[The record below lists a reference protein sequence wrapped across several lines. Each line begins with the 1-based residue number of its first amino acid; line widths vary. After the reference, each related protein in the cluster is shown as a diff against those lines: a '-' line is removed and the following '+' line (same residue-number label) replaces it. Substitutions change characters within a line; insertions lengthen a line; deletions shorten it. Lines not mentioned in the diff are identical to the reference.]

1 MDERFR
7 YRHQMAIMS
16 KQYLNKCR
24 IAHGSHL
31 PNNNIAHV
39 HRGGFSNN
47 INNGVAERKEHY
59 FKGNPRR
66 GLVQVKEEKI
76 RNVILLSSSGNPD
89 PTQPFGASQG
99 RKRDANDG
107 VSKSRVQFGNTYLD
121 ASGMVDQLGSSP
133 HAESLLHRP
142 KLENRLDF
150 ALEKYKTEVSK
161 HPPQNESEFS
171 VLNFQQQCQVE
182 SSRSTSLKRKGVPIV
197 ALDLEEVQRVKRP
210 KTKSNNLEVKT
221 TDLSNLLDDLS
232 KDLDVDGLED
242 GHNDRDEKYAWDTLW
257 GDSSTRAERGSI
269 EGLPGLCEIQMED
282 TNVDPVGNANCVAR
296 KIQARNKNSTPMG
309 HKKCA
314 VICLS
319 MDNNDGN
326 MALCD
331 WHIDNSHC
339 KEVERLEIEND
350 SNLMHTNMDAEE
362 TKEEICVVSSITAS
376 GRFMHAKPPMASPL
390 ANASLLGNLA
400 TPPPRSRVMLEG
412 MNGRSGSSQPMKYH
426 CDQVQQSRTT
436 CGHGTYASDPIA
448 SETSQCV
455 KPSSTDIPSH
465 ENPPGCI
472 HGSSFVLHGKNRL
485 NVVGPQRNVQIPNE
499 QVHLFRDAYGHGVPY
514 SSEPGPSNVDNCR
527 PHSRIPNQ
535 SVRHLTLNNKTKK
548 TSKLKQWRREHFKEQ
563 LWKRHSVEELK
574 RRESVG
580 KSSLASL
587 PQAVASATI
596 YIPIS

>member
-1 MDERFR
+1 
-7 YRHQMAIMS
+7 MAIVR

-24 IAHGSHL
+24 IAHGS
-31 PNNNIAHV
+31 PPPGNNIAHV
-39 HRGGFSNN
+39 HRGGFSDN
-47 INNGVAERKEHY
+47 INDGVAERKEHN
-59 FKGNPRR
+59 FEGNHRP
-66 GLVQVKEEKI
+66 GLVQVKEEEI
-76 RNVILLSSSGNPD
+76 RNVISLSRLGNPD

-107 VSKSRVQFGNTYLD
+107 VSKSRAQSENTYPD
-121 ASGMVDQLGSSP
+121 ASGMVDQLGSSS
-133 HAESLLHRP
+133 HADSLLHRP
-142 KLENRLDF
+142 KVENRLGF
-150 ALEKYKTEVSK
+150 ALEKYKTEVSM

-171 VLNFQQQCQVE
+171 MLNFQQQCQVDL
-182 SSRSTSLKRKGVPIV
+182 SRSTSLKRKGVPIV

-210 KTKSNNLEVKT
+210 KTKSKNLEVKT

-257 GDSSTRAERGSI
+257 GDSSMTTERGSI
-269 EGLPGLCEIQMED
+269 EGLPRPCEIQMED

-296 KIQARNKNSTPMG
+296 EIQVENTNSTPMD
-309 HKKCA
+309 HKICA
-314 VICLS
+314 VICLN
-319 MDNNDGN
+319 MDNDDGN

-331 WHIDNSHC
+331 WHIGNSQRSRRS
-339 KEVERLEIEND
+339 KEVEKLEIEND

-390 ANASLLGNLA
+390 ANVSLLGNLA
-400 TPPPRSRVMLEG
+400 TSPPRSRVNLEG
-412 MNGRSGSSQPMKYH
+412 MNGRAGSSLPVKYP
-426 CDQVQQSRTT
+426 CDQVQLSRTT
-436 CGHGTYASDPIA
+436 YGHGIYGSDPIA
-448 SETSQCV
+448 CETSQCA
-455 KPSSTDIPSH
+455 KPSSTDIPPH

-472 HGSSFVLHGKNRL
+472 HGSGFVLHGENGL
-485 NVVGPQRNVQIPNE
+485 NVVGPQLNVQTPNE
-499 QVHLFRDAYGHGVPY
+499 QVYLSRDAFGDGVSY

-535 SVRHLTLNNKTKK
+535 SVRRLTWNNKTKK

-580 KSSLASL
+580 KYSLARL
-587 PQAVASATI
+587 PQAVALATI

>member
-1 MDERFR
+1 
-7 YRHQMAIMS
+7 MAIVS

-24 IAHGSHL
+24 IAHGL
-31 PNNNIAHV
+31 PPPDNNIAHV
-39 HRGGFSNN
+39 HRGGFSDN
-47 INNGVAERKEHY
+47 INNGVAERKEHN
-59 FKGNPRR
+59 FEANPRR

-76 RNVILLSSSGNPD
+76 RNVILLSSLGNPD
-89 PTQPFGASQG
+89 PTRPFGASQG

-107 VSKSRVQFGNTYLD
+107 VSKSRVESGNTYLD
-121 ASGMVDQLGSSP
+121 ASVMADHLGSLS
-133 HAESLLHRP
+133 HAESLLYRP
-142 KLENRLDF
+142 KVENCLDF
-150 ALEKYKTEVSK
+150 ALEKYKIEVSK

-197 ALDLEEVQRVKRP
+197 ALDLEEVQRVKKP
-210 KTKSNNLEVKT
+210 KTKSKNLEVKT
-221 TDLSNLLDDLS
+221 TDLSNLLNDLS

-257 GDSSTRAERGSI
+257 GDSSMRAERGSI

-282 TNVDPVGNANCVAR
+282 TNVDSMGNANCVAR

-319 MDNNDGN
+319 MNNNDGN

-350 SNLMHTNMDAEE
+350 SNLMHTNMDAAE

-376 GRFMHAKPPMASPL
+376 GRFMHAKPPTASPL
-390 ANASLLGNLA
+390 ANVPLLGNLA
-400 TPPPRSRVMLEG
+400 TPPPGSRVILEG
-412 MNGRSGSSQPMKYH
+412 MNGRSGSSLPIKYP
-426 CDQVQQSRTT
+426 CDQVQLSKTT
-436 CGHGTYASDPIA
+436 CGHGMYASDPIA
-448 SETSQCV
+448 SEASQCA
-455 KPSSTDIPSH
+455 KPSSTDIPPH

-472 HGSSFVLHGKNRL
+472 HGSSFVLHGKNGLDVEGPQL
-485 NVVGPQRNVQIPNE
+485 NVRTPNE
-499 QVHLFRDAYGHGVPY
+499 QVHLFGDAFGHGVSYP
-514 SSEPGPSNVDNCR
+514 SEPGPSNVNNCR

-535 SVRHLTLNNKTKK
+535 SVRRLTWNNKTKK

-580 KSSLASL
+580 QSSLAKL
-587 PQAVASATI
+587 PQTIASTTI
-596 YIPIS
+596 YITIS